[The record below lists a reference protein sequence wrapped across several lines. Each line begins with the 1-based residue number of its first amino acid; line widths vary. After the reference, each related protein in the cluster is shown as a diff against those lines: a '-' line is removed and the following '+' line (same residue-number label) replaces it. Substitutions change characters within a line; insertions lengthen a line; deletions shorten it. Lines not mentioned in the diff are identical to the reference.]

1 MLTKRKE
8 FLTKEK
14 TLKYLKFHWGIEM
27 SERTLDRR
35 RKESKLKYLKDKS
48 NGRIYIERSDIDKFV
63 SDSLKEEVNV
73 ELMAEEILSGK

>member
-1 MLTKRKE
+1 MLLKRNRLLSKKDALWYLE
-8 FLTKEK
+8 FK
-14 TLKYLKFHWGIEM
+14 WGMEM

-35 RKESKLKYLKDKS
+35 RKEGKLKSSKDKS